1 VVSVIRAG
9 NWQFSA
15 NRASVNLK
23 TPFPVTGM
31 GFEEYQKKTLRNS
44 AENSATICE
53 NNTI

>member
-31 GFEEYQKKTLRNS
+31 GFEEYQKKDSSQLCGKLSDYLR
-44 AENSATICE
+44 E
-53 NNTI
+53 